1 MDDWFSYCRIVLQL
15 ILTKYQQEILS
26 KEASDKKPN
35 ESCALLF
42 GKKENDNVIIS
53 EIYPTENIEKSPI
66 NFTIS
71 NEQLIQGYK
80 IAEDKELEVVGIFH
94 SHPDS
99 EPFPSAT
106 DKKFMEINPVIWV
119 IFSLVTKEFK
129 AYMFESELI
138 TIKIAS

>member
-1 MDDWFSYCRIVLQL
+1 LQL
-15 ILTKYQQEILS
+15 ILTKAQRQLLTT
-26 KEASDKKPN
+26 EAINKKPN

-42 GKKENDNVIIS
+42 GKKDNDKITIW
-53 EIYPTENIEKSPI
+53 EIYPAENIEKSPI

-80 IAEDKELEVVGIFH
+80 IAEDKGLDVIGIFH

-99 EPFPSAT
+99 EPYPSET
-106 DKKFMEINPVIWV
+106 DKKFMEINPVAWV
-119 IFSLVTKEFK
+119 ILSLVTNEFK

-138 TIKIAS
+138 TLPLVMQ

>member
-1 MDDWFSYCRIVLQL
+1 MKL
-15 ILTKYQQEILS
+15 ILTKAQRDILS
-26 KEASDKKPN
+26 TEALNKKPN

-42 GKKENDNVIIS
+42 GKKDNDKIAVS
-53 EIYPTENIEKSPI
+53 EIYPAENIEKSSV

-80 IAEDKELEVVGIFH
+80 IAEDKGLDVIGIFH

-99 EPFPSAT
+99 EPYPSAT
-106 DKKFMEINPVIWV
+106 DKKFMEINPVAWV

-138 TIKIAS
+138 TIPLVT

>member
-1 MDDWFSYCRIVLQL
+1 MQI
-15 ILTKYQQEILS
+15 ILTKAQRQILS
-26 KEASDKKPN
+26 TEAINKKPN

-42 GKKENDNVIIS
+42 GKKDNEKITVN
-53 EIYPTENIEKSPI
+53 EIFLTENIEKSPI

-80 IAEDKELEVVGIFH
+80 IAEDKGLDVIGIFH

-99 EPFPSAT
+99 DPFPSAT
-106 DKKFMEINPVIWV
+106 DKKFMEINPVTWV
-119 IFSLVTKEFK
+119 IFSPLTNEFK

-138 TIKIAS
+138 TIPVVT